1 MTPLIACC
9 KSGND
14 ELLNFFLEE
23 KLKENDPTLIKLRRL
38 AKDNQK

>member
-14 ELLNFFLEE
+14 ELLKFFLEKE
-23 KLKENDPTLIKLRRL
+23 RENDPTLIKLRRR
-38 AKDNQK
+38 AKDN